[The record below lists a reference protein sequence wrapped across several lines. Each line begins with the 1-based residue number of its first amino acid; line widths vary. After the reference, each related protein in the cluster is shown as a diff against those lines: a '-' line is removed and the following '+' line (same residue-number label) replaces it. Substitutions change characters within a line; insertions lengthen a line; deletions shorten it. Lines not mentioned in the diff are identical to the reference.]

1 MTLGNKLEAHYEQ
14 KKTFLPFIIIQ
25 LIFVDQTLCADLQ
38 KKSKDL
44 GKAVKDNCKAARK
57 CK

>member
-1 MTLGNKLEAHYEQ
+1 MIFQKICLICLFAFGSVVCYERMQ
-14 KKTFLPFIIIQ
+14 YS
-25 LIFVDQTLCADLQ
+25 DSDLQ